1 MSSAVRAPPAAVG
14 IAPRPGFCA
23 AEQMAMR
30 CRASASE
37 LDLRYCRHVRQ
48 GRRSAEARRQAQ
60 HFGETMLGW
69 MRSAAVTQE
78 RIVLLISVVLFCAFS
93 FLLKGFLST
102 GNIVALVRSVAT
114 LGILG
119 VGMALVVIG
128 RGIDLTIVTTYA
140 MSAALTFHLANSGF
154 SLPAAMAL
162 GFLLALAVGV
172 INGVLIAYVE
182 IPALFATLGM
192 ASFVYG
198 FVRYALVPLY
208 VVYMPPSAAAI
219 GWIGGG
225 FVFGVP
231 TPILFF
237 AGIALL
243 GSLFLRFTKQGR
255 FVYAIGDNF
264 LAARISGAP
273 VRPIIVLQ
281 YTLSTVIA
289 YVAGLITATAVSS
302 MNTNIATSSM
312 IYDVILV
319 VVLGG
324 IGLSGGR
331 GGIRNVIVGT
341 LLIGILL
348 NGMTIMNIQ
357 YTMQNVIRSLI
368 LLGAIV
374 LDSIVKPRDEQTAQQ
389 GDI

>member
-1 MSSAVRAPPAAVG
+1 VKPPGLYENQAVKL
-14 IAPRPGFCA
+14 
-23 AEQMAMR
+23 M
-30 CRASASE
+30 
-37 LDLRYCRHVRQ
+37 L
-48 GRRSAEARRQAQ
+48 ARVKNLA
-60 HFGETMLGW
+60 LN
-69 MRSAAVTQE
+69 QE
-78 RIVLLISVVLFCAFS
+78 RIVLLGAAALFCVFAVF
-93 FLLKGFLST
+93 LKGFLNPSNLVT
-102 GNIVALVRSVAT
+102 LVRGVST

-119 VGMALVVIG
+119 VAMAIVVIG
-128 RGIDLTIVTTYA
+128 QGVDLAVVATYA
-140 MSAALTFHLANSGF
+140 MSAAWALHLAGQGASV
-154 SLPAAMAL
+154 PAALLL
-162 GFLLALAVGV
+162 GFLFALSVGL
-172 INGVLIAYVE
+172 INGVLIAYFE
-182 IPALFATLGM
+182 LPALFATLGM

-198 FVRYALVPLY
+198 FARYALVPLV
-208 VVYMPPSAAAI
+208 VVYMPASANEI

-225 FVFGVP
+225 FVFGAP

-237 AGIALL
+237 ALIALL
-243 GSLFLRFTKQGR
+243 GFIFLRFTKQGR

-264 LAARISGAP
+264 AAARNSGAP

-281 YTLSTVIA
+281 YALSASIA
-289 YVAGLITATAVSS
+289 FVAGMITATSVSS
-302 MNTNIATSSM
+302 MNTNVVNSSL

-368 LLGAIV
+368 LLAAIV
-374 LDSIVKPRDEQTAQQ
+374 LDSVINPRDEQTAQQ

>member
-1 MSSAVRAPPAAVG
+1 MFGRIRGLAVSQEKIVFLTA
-14 IAPRPGFCA
+14 IALFIVF
-23 AEQMAMR
+23 
-30 CRASASE
+30 SVF
-37 LDLRYCRHVRQ
+37 LR
-48 GRRSAEARRQAQ
+48 
-60 HFGETMLGW
+60 
-69 MRSAAVTQE
+69 
-78 RIVLLISVVLFCAFS
+78 
-93 FLLKGFLST
+93 GFLTS
-102 GNIVALVRSVAT
+102 GNLITLVRGVST

-119 VGMALVVIG
+119 VGMAIVVIG
-128 RGIDLTIVTTYA
+128 RGVDLTIVAIYA
-140 MSAALTFHLANSGF
+140 MSAAWTLHLAGLGISI
-154 SLPAAMAL
+154 PAAMLL
-162 GFLLALAVGV
+162 GFLLALTVGA

-192 ASFVYG
+192 APLVYG

-208 VVYMPPSAAAI
+208 VVYMPPSANDIA
-219 GWIGGG
+219 WIGGG
-225 FVFGVP
+225 FIAGMP

-237 AGIALL
+237 ALIALL
-243 GSLFLRFTKQGR
+243 GFAFLRFSKPGR
-255 FVYAIGDNF
+255 FIYAIGDNF
-264 LAARISGAP
+264 AAARNTGAP

-281 YTLSTVIA
+281 YVLSASIA
-289 YVAGLITATAVSS
+289 YVAGMITATAVAS
-302 MNTNIATSSM
+302 MNTNVANSSL

-357 YTMQNVIRSLI
+357 YTLQNVIRSSI
-368 LLGAIV
+368 LLAAIV
-374 LDSIVKPRDEQTAQQ
+374 LDSIINPRDEQTSQQ